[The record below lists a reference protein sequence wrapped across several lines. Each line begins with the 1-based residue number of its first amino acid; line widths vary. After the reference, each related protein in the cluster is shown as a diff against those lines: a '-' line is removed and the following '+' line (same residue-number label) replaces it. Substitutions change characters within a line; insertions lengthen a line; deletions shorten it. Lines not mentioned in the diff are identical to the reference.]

1 MKMQAK
7 AAAAAK
13 EKAALKH
20 AMLPLPL
27 ARIINYPLP
36 TGAWTADMTN
46 MGPDAAGATA

>member
-13 EKAALKH
+13 EKAAIE
-20 AMLPLPL
+20 ARNVALPL

-36 TGAWTADMTN
+36 TGAMDWQT
-46 MGPDAAGATA
+46 